1 MNKIKKHIPNK
12 KCLSNNRFGNIKI
25 KILNMPQYTDN
36 ELTQSYIKNMKKIE
50 AILKS

>member
-12 KCLSNNRFGNIKI
+12 KCLSNNRFGKIKI
-25 KILNMPQYTDN
+25 KILNMPQYTDK

>member
-25 KILNMPQYTDN
+25 KILNMPQYTDK
-36 ELTQSYIKNMKKIE
+36 ELKNMKKIE